1 MSGDLFSPA
10 GVTFKPISRKYINS
24 QFVVLFIWV
33 AIMLIGCA
41 VAPLAS
47 GNPWL
52 WLLEIGPLVLLVWQ
66 MWLIPR
72 QVKSWG
78 YAEGE
83 KNLYIRRGIMFK
95 KMWAVPYGRM
105 QFVDVQQG
113 PLDRAFGLARVSLK
127 TASMESNADIPG
139 LPRDEADRIRT
150 VLTER
155 GEALRAG
162 L

>member
-1 MSGDLFSPA
+1 
-10 GVTFKPISRKYINS
+10 
-24 QFVVLFIWV
+24 
-33 AIMLIGCA
+33 
-41 VAPLAS
+41 
-47 GNPWL
+47 
-52 WLLEIGPLVLLVWQ
+52 
-66 MWLIPR
+66 
-72 QVKSWG
+72 
-78 YAEGE
+78 
-83 KNLYIRRGIMFK
+83 MFK

-139 LPRDEADRIRT
+139 LPRDEADRIRA